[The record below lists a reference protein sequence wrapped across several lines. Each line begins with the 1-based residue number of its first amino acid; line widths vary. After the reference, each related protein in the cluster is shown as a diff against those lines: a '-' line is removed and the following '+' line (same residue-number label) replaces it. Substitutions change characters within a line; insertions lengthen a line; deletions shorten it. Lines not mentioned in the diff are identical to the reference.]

1 MPIQEDDTLND
12 FDVAEF
18 SYGGYTYPVFRQGS
32 GPMIVVIHEV
42 PGITPE
48 VARFARRLVEAGF
61 TVLMPS
67 LFGTPGQHF
76 SLGYVSRQMAAACI
90 RREFSVLAANK
101 SSPVTDFLRG
111 LAQAAHEE
119 SGGPVG
125 AIGMCLT
132 GNFALTMAMDPWL
145 KAPVLSQPS
154 LPLGPTAKLRRG
166 LHATPE
172 VMAAL
177 RQRVEQEGLQ
187 VLGLRFTADPLCT
200 AARFRELD
208 KQLAGGFEAIEIN
221 SSRGNSDGI
230 AQKAHSVVTNDLV
243 DQEGHPTRQALERV
257 LSFFNE
263 RLKSPTA
270 VLGD

>member
-1 MPIQEDDTLND
+1 
-12 FDVAEF
+12 
-18 SYGGYTYPVFRQGS
+18 
-32 GPMIVVIHEV
+32 
-42 PGITPE
+42 
-48 VARFARRLVEAGF
+48 
-61 TVLMPS
+61 
-67 LFGTPGQHF
+67 
-76 SLGYVSRQMAAACI
+76 
-90 RREFSVLAANK
+90 
-101 SSPVTDFLRG
+101 
-111 LAQAAHEE
+111 
-119 SGGPVG
+119 
-125 AIGMCLT
+125 MCLT

-200 AARFRELD
+200 GVRFRELD
-208 KQLAGGFEAIEIN
+208 KQLAGGFEAIEVN
-221 SSRGNSDGI
+221 SNRGNSDGI

-263 RLKSPTA
+263 QLKSPTA